1 MQNKGTERPY
11 RVTVYP
17 GIVRG
22 PVTAPPSKSLCH
34 RAWILAALARGKS
47 RLVHMGASEDLQ
59 CTEAIVRQ
67 FGARIW
73 RVDGEIWVEGIAG
86 QAETEKEYGCLDCGE
101 SGSSLRFLLPV
112 AAALGISAEF
122 VGQGRLPQRPL
133 APYFDIF
140 EKQGIAWQAGP
151 DGLPLQIRG
160 RLKPGRYEV
169 EAGQSSQFVS
179 GLLMALPLLAEA
191 SELHLKGPGVSRPY
205 VSMTRSMME
214 RFGLSVQ
221 ELGPGAW
228 RIPGG
233 QGYQAAEYRAE
244 GDYSQAAFWIGV
256 GMLGEGIR
264 IQNLPED
271 SRQGDAALLK
281 SLRPQGMNLRWEKDE
296 LYTMPGRL
304 TGGRVDLTDAPDL
317 APVLA
322 VLAMRGRGMT
332 ELTGAAHLR
341 YKESDRLAVLTGQLG
356 RLGAVLEETADGL
369 RINGTASGRG
379 GGEVLACGDH
389 RMAQALALAAIS
401 AKEPVTIHGAQCVA
415 KSWPSFW
422 DELEAAG
429 VQIKREWED
438 E

>member
-59 CTEAIVRQ
+59 RTEAIVRQ

-73 RVDGEIWVEGIAG
+73 HADGEIWVEGIAG
-86 QAETEKEYGCLDCGE
+86 QAETEREYGCLDCGE

-140 EKQGIAWQAGP
+140 EKQDIAWQAGP

-179 GLLMALPLLAEA
+179 GLLMALPLLKQD
-191 SELHLKGPGVSRPY
+191 SELLAEGEVVSRPY
-205 VSMTRSMME
+205 LRMTAAVMTHHGVTVE
-214 RFGLSVQ
+214 RVAGI
-221 ELGPGAW
+221 W
-228 RIPGG
+228 HICGG
-233 QGYQAAEYRAE
+233 QQYRAAPLLE
-244 GDYSQAAFWIGV
+244 EPDWSAAAFWLVLHRILLRQGR
-256 GMLGEGIR
+256 GEVH
-264 IQNLPED
+264 LPLPPPPYL
-271 SRQGDAALLK
+271 QGDAAVLDYLDD
-281 SLRPQGMNLRWEKDE
+281 LPAE
-296 LYTMPGRL
+296 
-304 TGGRVDLTDAPDL
+304 VDISDTPDL
-317 APVLA
+317 LPPLA
-322 VLAMRGRGMT
+322 LYAALLPERVTRFT
-332 ELTGAAHLR
+332 HGAFLR
-341 YKESDRLAVLTGQLG
+341 RKESDRLSTVTAALNA
-356 RLGAVLEETADGL
+356 LGAWVRECEDGITVSGVTAL
-369 RINGTASGRG
+369 H
-379 GGEVLACGDH
+379 GGEVSACGDH
-389 RMAQALALAAIS
+389 RIAMLVGCAAMTADAPVLLDGAECAAKSYPTFWRELAALGG
-401 AKEPVTIHGAQCVA
+401 KWEVTEP
-415 KSWPSFW
+415 
-422 DELEAAG
+422 
-429 VQIKREWED
+429 
-438 E
+438 